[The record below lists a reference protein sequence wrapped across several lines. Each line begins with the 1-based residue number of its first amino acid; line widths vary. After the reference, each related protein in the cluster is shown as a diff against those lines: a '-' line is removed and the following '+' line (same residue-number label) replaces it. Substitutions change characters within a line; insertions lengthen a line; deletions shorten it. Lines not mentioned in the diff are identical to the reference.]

1 VSKLSGIVIGLVLA
15 ACGGHGPSPVQ
26 PSNTAAGTVQSFMQA
41 VADSN
46 LNKMAALWGTANGPA
61 LATRQP
67 PDYQRR
73 IAIMQAYLRS
83 DSFRLASDVPQAD
96 PNRRALQV
104 ELRRETCTWLVPFVA
119 IKTGKGWLIN
129 QVDLSAAGNPARP
142 CQPETGDS
150 TSRS

>member
-1 VSKLSGIVIGLVLA
+1 
-15 ACGGHGPSPVQ
+15 
-26 PSNTAAGTVQSFMQA
+26 MQA

-46 LNKMAALWGTANGPA
+46 LNKMAALWGTASGPA

-83 DSFRLASDVPQAD
+83 DSFRLASDVPQTD

-104 ELRRETCTWLVPFVA
+104 ELRREACTWVVPFVA
-119 IKTGKGWLIN
+119 IKTGKGWLVN

-142 CQPETGDS
+142 CQPETMSDS
-150 TSRS
+150 TARS